1 MASGVVIYV
10 RSQNVILCV
19 IQLGQ
24 KNVLHLKNLMVLA
37 NVFAKMDGLVRPVR
51 RSSVLIVMAS
61 VLMELVSA
69 VRTFVDTSVIMV
81 WDVHSWTA

>member
-1 MASGVVIYV
+1 
-10 RSQNVILCV
+10 
-19 IQLGQ
+19 
-24 KNVLHLKNLMVLA
+24 MVLA